1 MMRSSFVGTASGC
14 SVSNAPEDQ
23 QPEAGEEVASAGG
36 DDPVDDAERVD
47 GEIVDEDQ
55 RGERRVT
62 ITGTFSGP
70 LPPPAV
76 LRDYDET
83 MPGLAR
89 EIVDQ
94 WKTETAHR
102 RGTIAELRDSDREA
116 MRSFYAGEHRG
127 QTFGLICI
135 LAVLV
140 VAALAIVLESTAIG
154 VAGIVTGGGALV
166 WAMRR
171 SSDVAAIDPVN
182 LADGDELERP
192 RTESGPRSDES

>member
-1 MMRSSFVGTASGC
+1 M
-14 SVSNAPEDQ
+14 SNTPEDGH
-23 QPEAGEEVASAGG
+23 PDAGEEVASSGG
-36 DDPVDDAERVD
+36 DDDAESVEGQIVEDDDAR
-47 GEIVDEDQ
+47 
-55 RGERRVT
+55 ERRVT
-62 ITGTFSGP
+62 VSSSFSGP

-76 LRDYDET
+76 LRAYDET
-83 MPGLAR
+83 IPGLAR

-94 WKTETAHR
+94 WKAETAHR
-102 RGTIAELRDSDREA
+102 RETITELRGTDREA
-116 MRSFYAGEHRG
+116 MRSFYAGERRG

-140 VAALAIVLESTAIG
+140 VAVLAIVLESTAIG

-171 SSDVAAIDPVN
+171 RSDVAEIEPVD

-192 RTESGPRSDES
+192 RTDTGPKSTKRQ